1 MQLQYNWF
9 MWSKKNLVQNSLL
22 KKYFAKFFY
31 PATGYHNSYRKGF
44 CDSFFFITN
53 IFLKLLFYSIFYH
66 IVSQQLR
73 DWFRE
78 ACMIFFLLSQLVHR
92 TEQDTGPLVINLLV
106 LVAVYISVYFLS
118 EPSCATCMRAG
129 KDCGIRL
136 AGAPFPPS
144 TIPSILLNCWASSG
158 RSRAR

>member
-1 MQLQYNWF
+1 M
-9 MWSKKNLVQNSLL
+9 SLL

-31 PATGYHNSYRKGF
+31 PVTGYHNFYRKGF

-73 DWFRE
+73 DRFRE
-78 ACMIFFLLSQLVHR
+78 ACMIFFLLLRQLVRR

-106 LVAVYISVYFLS
+106 LGAVYISVYFLS
-118 EPSCATCMRAG
+118 GRSCATCTRAG
-129 KDCGIRL
+129 KGCGIRL

-158 RSRAR
+158 RNRAR